1 MLLEM
6 TGFGSFRE
14 PATVDFTDANF
25 FALIGPTGA
34 GKSTVIDAMTFAL
47 YGSVPRW
54 DDRRTVSLALSPAV
68 NRGVVRLVFDVG
80 ASRYVAAR
88 ELRRTRMGVGI
99 HNGRLERLIDPTRL
113 GSTDDET
120 ELIAADGKVNAAVE
134 ELLGLSFDHFC
145 SCVVLPQGDFAE
157 FLHAKPAD
165 RQKILTR
172 LLGIGLYETIGQ
184 RANAEAA
191 EAKQRIGFLDE
202 QIGRL
207 ATVTPE
213 AVGEANQ
220 RVQHLTTLKNQVVTV
235 LSELATATA
244 ALDEARRNTG
254 RIREETQI
262 LGGVALPS
270 DLEIRA
276 ERLAEATGTADRA
289 TEAFAVAE
297 KADDI
302 ARATFETAAAER
314 GFLEHAKRNHAERSQ
329 LEQQL
334 PDAENDR
341 AEAAKTLAAVTA
353 ERDSAIQTA
362 AAAQA
367 ASETAKTA
375 AKAARERVETAR
387 SQYQKLS
394 RLSVPTGIDEI
405 QEREASAKSA
415 LAAGGRRLAEAEKA
429 ESDARRDVEAAP
441 TRGELDQA
449 KHHHA
454 ELTKLAAAEPD
465 LITHVDR
472 ARAEVTARQAALD
485 EAIRTVDQAR
495 LTRNEAGRAEAASVL
510 RPYLLAGEPCPVCEH
525 PVEELPAP
533 LEHETVAATDKALAI
548 AERHRDTA
556 ARQHTAALAQGQKA
570 TDALAAAQERT
581 AELRRALTGKWADES
596 AVDGELSRLDGLNAR
611 LKNAGVTLREA
622 RAAHETASHAVAALA
637 KTYAEA
643 RTALTAAR
651 DPLVPLGAPSV
662 DGLDLADAWHT
673 LASWSSQKA
682 EADAKLLQQAEAA
695 ARQADAESSSMAG
708 RLKQAHG
715 EVERLDTAR
724 VAAERSDRETE
735 LALRTKN
742 DRLRTL
748 AEALTAASSS
758 GEVAAELARI
768 DQLEAEA
775 KVAQGELKKARAGRD
790 SANQALTSLKAQE
803 QTAWKELRA
812 ARDLLVPLGA
822 PPVQEEDL
830 RTAWAEL
837 VGWAEQEVGRRE
849 VTFAT
854 ARAALAAAEH
864 HRGEKELA
872 LGQALGQAGIAVSP
886 ASAADTVSAAVVAEL
901 ERARAHVQSLEAQLS
916 QLADLRSS
924 REKSHE
930 EHAVASTLGGLLRS
944 NEFPRW
950 LVASAL
956 DVLVQDASASL
967 AELSGGQ
974 FNLAHENG
982 EFVVIDHNNA
992 DLPRPVKTLSGGE
1005 TFQASLALA
1014 LALSAQITTLAAA
1027 GSARLDSIFLD
1038 EGFGTL
1044 DEVTLETVAS
1054 TLENLASQGNRM
1066 VGVVTHVSVLADR
1079 VPVKFRVSRDQFGSA
1094 IMKDN
1099 I

>member
-14 PATVDFTDANF
+14 PATVDFTDADF

-54 DDRRTVSLALSPAV
+54 DDRRTVSLALSPTV
-68 NRGVVRLVFDVG
+68 NRGAVRLVFDVG
-80 ASRYVAAR
+80 ASRYIAAR
-88 ELRRTRMGVGI
+88 ELRRTKISANI

-120 ELIAADGKVNAAVE
+120 ELIAADGKVNTAVE
-134 ELLGLSFDHFC
+134 RLLGLSFDHFC

-184 RANAEAA
+184 RANADAA
-191 EAKQRIGFLDE
+191 EAKQRVAFLDE

-220 RVQHLTTLKNQVVTV
+220 RLEQLTALKDEVITV
-235 LSELATATA
+235 LSELTSAVA
-244 ALDEARRNTG
+244 AVDEARRNTD
-254 RIREETQI
+254 RIREETQQ
-262 LGGVALPS
+262 LGSVALPS
-270 DLEIRA
+270 DLETRA
-276 ERLAEATGTADRA
+276 ERLAEATGAADRA

-314 GFLEHAKRNHAERSQ
+314 GSLEHAKRNHAERSH

-341 AEAAKTLAAVTA
+341 TEAAKTLAAVTA
-353 ERDSAIQTA
+353 ERDLAMQTA
-362 AAAQA
+362 AVAQA
-367 ASETAKTA
+367 SSEA
-375 AKAARERVETAR
+375 AKAAATAARERVETVR
-387 SQYQKLS
+387 SQHEKLS
-394 RLSVPTGIDEI
+394 RLSVPTGIGEI
-405 QEREASAKSA
+405 QEREVSAKNA
-415 LAAGGRRLAEAEKA
+415 LAAAGRRLAEAEEV
-429 ESDARRDVEAAP
+429 ESNARRDVEAAP
-441 TRGELDQA
+441 TRSMLDQA

-454 ELTKLAAAEPD
+454 ELTQLAAAEPA
-465 LITHVDR
+465 LITRADR
-472 ARAEVTARQAALD
+472 ARTEATAGQAALD
-485 EAIRTVDQAR
+485 EAIRAVDQAR
-495 LTRNEAGRAEAASVL
+495 LARSEAGRAEAASVL
-510 RPYLLAGEPCPVCEH
+510 RPHLVAGEPCPVCEH
-525 PVEELPAP
+525 SVEDLPTP
-533 LEHETVAATDKALAI
+533 LEHETVAATEKALAT

-556 ARQHTAALAQGQKA
+556 ARQHTAALAQEQKA
-570 TDALAAAQERT
+570 TDALAAAREKT
-581 AELRRALTGKWADES
+581 AELRRVLTGEWPDEN
-596 AVDGELSRLDGLNAR
+596 AVDRELSRLDGLNAK

-622 RAAHETASHAVAALA
+622 RSASEAAGQAVAALA
-637 KTYAEA
+637 KTHAEA

-662 DGLDLADAWHT
+662 DSLDLADAWHT
-673 LASWSSQKA
+673 LASWSSQTA
-682 EADAKLLQQAEAA
+682 EANAKLLDHADAD
-695 ARQADAESSSMAG
+695 ARHADAESSSMAA

-715 EVERLDTAR
+715 EVKRLDAAR
-724 VAAERSDRETE
+724 VAAEGSDRETE
-735 LALRTKN
+735 LKLRKIN
-742 DRLRTL
+742 DRLTDL
-748 AEALTAASSS
+748 TEALATVPSSA
-758 GEVAAELARI
+758 EVAAELARI
-768 DQLEAEA
+768 DKLEAEA
-775 KVAQGELKKARAGRD
+775 KVAQEELKKARAGRD
-790 SANQALTSLKAQE
+790 SALQALASLRAQE
-803 QTAWKELRA
+803 QVVWNELRA

-822 PPVQEEDL
+822 PPLREEDL

-837 VGWAEQEVGRRE
+837 VSWAEQQIGSRE

-854 ARAALAAAEH
+854 ARAAVATAEH
-864 HRGEKELA
+864 CRNEKELA
-872 LGQALGQAGIAVSP
+872 LGRALEQANIAVSP
-886 ASAADTVSAAVVAEL
+886 VSAADTVSAAVAAEL
-901 ERARAHVQSLEAQLS
+901 ERARAHVQNLEAQLS
-916 QLADLRSS
+916 QLADLRFT
-924 REKSHE
+924 RAKSNEQHV
-930 EHAVASTLGGLLRS
+930 VANTLGGLLRS

-956 DVLVQDASASL
+956 DVLVQDASATL

-974 FNLAHENG
+974 FNLAHDNG

-992 DLPRPVKTLSGGE
+992 DLLRPVKTLSGGE

-1044 DEVTLETVAS
+1044 DELTLETVAS

-1066 VGVVTHVSVLADR
+1066 VGLVTHVGVLADR

-1099 I
+1099 L

>member
-14 PATVDFTDANF
+14 PATVDFTDADF

-88 ELRRTRMGVGI
+88 ELRRTRVGVGSS
-99 HNGRLERLIDPTRL
+99 GRLERLIDPTRL
-113 GSTDDET
+113 GSIDDET

-157 FLHAKPAD
+157 FLHAKPSD

-184 RANAEAA
+184 RANAEAV
-191 EAKQRIGFLDE
+191 EAKQRVAFLDE

-213 AVGEANQ
+213 ALGEANQ
-220 RVQHLTTLKNQVVTV
+220 RVQQLTALKDQVATV
-235 LSELATATA
+235 LPELAAATA
-244 ALDEARRNTG
+244 AVDKARQNAD
-254 RIREETQI
+254 RIREETQL

-270 DLEIRA
+270 DLEARA
-276 ERLAEATGTADRA
+276 QRLAEAIGAADLA
-289 TEAFAVAE
+289 TEGFTVAE
-297 KADDI
+297 KADEI

-314 GFLEHAKRNHAERSQ
+314 GSLQHAKRNHAERAQ
-329 LEQQL
+329 LQQQL

-353 ERDSAIQTA
+353 ERDLAMQTA

-367 ASETAKTA
+367 ASEIAKAEAT
-375 AKAARERVETAR
+375 AARERVETVR
-387 SQYQKLS
+387 SQYEKLS
-394 RLSVPTGIDEI
+394 RLSVPTGIGEI
-405 QEREASAKSA
+405 QEREVAAKSA
-415 LAAGGRRLAEAEKA
+415 LAATGRRLAEAEEA

-441 TRGELDQA
+441 TRSALEQA
-449 KHHHA
+449 KHRHA

-465 LITHVDR
+465 LIIRADR

-485 EAIRTVDQAR
+485 EAIRAVDQAR
-495 LTRNEAGRAEAASVL
+495 LARNEAGCAQAVSVL
-510 RPYLLAGEPCPVCEH
+510 RPHLVAGEPCPVCEH
-525 PVEELPAP
+525 PVEDLPAP
-533 LEHETVAATDKALAI
+533 LEHETVAATEKALAT

-556 ARQHTAALAQGQKA
+556 ARQNTAALAQEQKA
-570 TDALAAAQERT
+570 SDELAAARERT
-581 AELRRALTGKWADES
+581 AELRRALTGDWADES
-596 AVDGELSRLDGLNAR
+596 AVDGELGRLDGLNTR
-611 LKNAGVTLREA
+611 LKNAGVTLRRA
-622 RAAHETASHAVAALA
+622 RTAHEAASHAVAALA

-651 DPLVPLGAPSV
+651 DPLVSLGAPPV

-673 LASWSSQKA
+673 LASWSGQLA
-682 EADAKLLQQAEAA
+682 EASAKRLDQAEAA
-695 ARQADAESSSMAG
+695 ARHADAESSSMAA
-708 RLKQAHG
+708 RLKQADG
-715 EVERLDTAR
+715 EAKRLDAAR
-724 VAAERSDRETE
+724 VAVERSDRETE
-735 LALRTKN
+735 LMLRKIN
-742 DRLRTL
+742 DRLTDL
-748 AEALTAASSS
+748 TEALATAPSSA
-758 GEVAAELARI
+758 EVAAELARI

-775 KVAQGELKKARAGRD
+775 KVAQWELKKARADRD
-790 SANQALTSLKAQE
+790 SALQALASLRAQE

-822 PPVQEEDL
+822 PPVWEEDL
-830 RTAWAEL
+830 RTAWAAL

-854 ARAALAAAEH
+854 AQAALAAAEH

-872 LGQALGQAGIAVSP
+872 LGRALEQAEIAVSP
-886 ASAADTVSAAVVAEL
+886 ASAADTVSAAVAAEL
-901 ERARAHVQSLEAQLS
+901 ERARAHVQSLDAQLS

-924 REKSHE
+924 RAKSVE
-930 EHAVASTLGGLLRS
+930 EHAVASMLGGLLRS

-967 AELSGGQ
+967 AELSGGE

-1044 DEVTLETVAS
+1044 DEETLETVAN
-1054 TLENLASQGNRM
+1054 TLENLASQGDRM
-1066 VGVVTHVSVLADR
+1066 VGVISHVSALADR

-1099 I
+1099 L

>member
-14 PATVDFTDANF
+14 PATVDFTDADF

-34 GKSTVIDAMTFAL
+34 GKSTVIDAMIFAL

-54 DDRRTVSLALSPAV
+54 DDRRTVSLALSPTV

-80 ASRYVAAR
+80 ASRYIAVR
-88 ELRRTRMGVGI
+88 ELRRTKMSVGI

-134 ELLGLSFDHFC
+134 KLLGLSFDHFC

-157 FLHAKPAD
+157 FLHDKPAD
-165 RQKILTR
+165 RQKLLTR

-191 EAKQRIGFLDE
+191 EAKQRVAFLDE
-202 QIGRL
+202 QIGSL

-213 AVGEANQ
+213 AVGEANL
-220 RVQHLTTLKNQVVTV
+220 RVQQLTVLTDQVVTV
-235 LSELATATA
+235 LSELVAATA
-244 ALDEARRNTG
+244 AVDKAQRNTD
-254 RIREETQI
+254 RIREETQL

-270 DLEIRA
+270 DLDTRA
-276 ERLAEATGTADRA
+276 ERQAEATGAAEQA
-289 TEAFAVAE
+289 TKAFATAE

-302 ARATFETAAAER
+302 ARSTFETAAANR
-314 GFLEHAKRNHAERSQ
+314 GSLEHAKRNHAERSH

-334 PDAENDR
+334 PDAGNDR
-341 AEAAKTLAAVTA
+341 AGAAKTLAAVTA
-353 ERDSAIQTA
+353 ERDLAMQTA

-367 ASETAKTA
+367 ASEAAKAA
-375 AKAARERVETAR
+375 AKAARERVETVR
-387 SQYQKLS
+387 SQHEKLS
-394 RLSVPTGIDEI
+394 RLSVPSGISGI
-405 QEREASAKSA
+405 QEREVSAKEA
-415 LAAGGRRLAEAEKA
+415 LTAAGRRLAEAEEA

-441 TRGELDQA
+441 SRSALNKA
-449 KHHHA
+449 KNHHA

-465 LITHVDR
+465 LINRADR
-472 ARAEVTARQAALD
+472 ARAEFISTQVALD
-485 EAIRTVDQAR
+485 EAIRAVDQAR
-495 LTRNEAGRAEAASVL
+495 LARNEAGRAEAASVL
-510 RPYLLAGEPCPVCEH
+510 RPHLVAGEPCPVCEH
-525 PVEELPAP
+525 PVKELPEL
-533 LEHETVAATDKALAI
+533 LEHEAVAATEKALAT

-556 ARQHTAALAQGQKA
+556 ARHHAVAVAQQQKA
-570 TDALAAAQERT
+570 KDVLAAARQST
-581 AELRRALTGKWADES
+581 AELRGALTGEWADES
-596 AVDGELSRLDGLNAR
+596 AVDDELSRLDGLNAR
-611 LKNAGVTLREA
+611 LKNTGVALREA
-622 RAAHETASHAVAALA
+622 RAAHEAAGNAVAALA
-637 KTYAEA
+637 KTHAEA

-651 DPLVPLGAPSV
+651 DPLVSLGAPSL
-662 DGLDLADAWHT
+662 DGLDLAEAWHT
-673 LASWSSQKA
+673 LASWSGKTA
-682 EADAKLLQQAEAA
+682 EANAKLLDHADAD
-695 ARQADAESSSMAG
+695 ARKADAESSSMAA
-708 RLKQAHG
+708 RLKHAHG
-715 EVERLDTAR
+715 EVERLGAAR
-724 VAAERSDRETE
+724 VAAERSDREAE

-742 DRLRTL
+742 DRLRNL
-748 AEALTAASSS
+748 AEALAAAPSIV
-758 GEVAAELARI
+758 EVAVELARI

-775 KVAQGELKKARAGRD
+775 KLAQRELKKARAGRD
-790 SANQALTSLKAQE
+790 SAVQALASLRAQE

-822 PPVQEEDL
+822 PPLREEGL
-830 RTAWAEL
+830 RAAWAEL
-837 VGWAEQEVGRRE
+837 VSWVKQEVGSRE
-849 VTFAT
+849 VAFAT
-854 ARAALAAAEH
+854 ARAVLSEAEH
-864 HRGEKELA
+864 HRSEKQLA
-872 LGQALGQAGIAVSP
+872 LALALEQADIAISP
-886 ASAADTVSAAVVAEL
+886 ASTADTVSAAVAAEL

-924 REKSHE
+924 RAKSNE
-930 EHAVASTLGGLLRS
+930 QHAVASMLGGLLRS

-956 DVLVQDASASL
+956 DVLVQDASATL

-974 FNLAHENG
+974 FNLAHDDG
-982 EFVVIDHNNA
+982 EFLVIDHNNA

-1044 DEVTLETVAS
+1044 DEETLETVAN

-1066 VGVVTHVSVLADR
+1066 VGVISHVSALADR
-1079 VPVKFRVSRDQFGSA
+1079 VPLKFRVSRDQFGSA
-1094 IMKDN
+1094 IMKVN
-1099 I
+1099 L